1 VPRHWPSARRHS
13 LQTLAQ
19 AQAVGAGSCDHA
31 GVARLP
37 PLDPADAEPSVRAAL
52 ERLPPLAIFATVA
65 NAQGPFVN
73 WLRFGGDCL
82 DGRWFDAVLRELAI
96 LCVARLTP
104 GAEYEWV
111 QHVPILLAV
120 GGTPEQVAA
129 LEADDL
135 EAEALGEDGRLVVR
149 FTSQVLRDATP
160 DDATFAAMSARFTAA
175 EITQLLL
182 VIGQYMMVAR
192 VMATAQLEV
201 DAVLGADVLAGV
213 ERSSGARR
221 QDGQT
226 PE

>member
-1 VPRHWPSARRHS
+1 MSADRQTRARAIISARPM
-13 LQTLAQ
+13 T
-19 AQAVGAGSCDHA
+19 
-31 GVARLP
+31 RLP
-37 PLDPADAEPSVRAAL
+37 ALDPADAEPQVRSAL

-65 NAQGPFVN
+65 NAQGTFVN

-82 DGRWFDAVLRELAI
+82 DARWFDPVLRELAI
-96 LCVARLTP
+96 LRVARLTP

-120 GGTPEQVAA
+120 GGTHEHVAA

-135 EAEALGEDGRLVVR
+135 DADALGDDGQLVLR
-149 FTSQVLRDATP
+149 FTTQVVRDATP
-160 DDATFAAMSARFTAA
+160 DESTFAAMSARFTPAQ
-175 EITQLLL
+175 ITQLLL

-213 ERSSGARR
+213 KRASESR
-221 QDGQT
+221 QGR
-226 PE
+226 